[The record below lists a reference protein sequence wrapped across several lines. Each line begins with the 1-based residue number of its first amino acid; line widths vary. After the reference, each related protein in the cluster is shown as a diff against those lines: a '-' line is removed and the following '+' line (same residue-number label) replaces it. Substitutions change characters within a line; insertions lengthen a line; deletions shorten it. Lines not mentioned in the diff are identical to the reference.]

1 MKSPL
6 VVVADIETDSLDPT
20 VVWVIVTKELG
31 SEPRVWTAPYDDFV
45 EYARGVAKWV
55 FHNGLAFDVP
65 VINRLI
71 SDCIDINTV
80 CDTLV
85 ISRLLNFARRSHNLE
100 GWGESLGIPKGDFSD
115 WSRLSDEM
123 IEYCKQDVR
132 VTEALYHEFEDEINS
147 EQWQKSIWCEHQMAI
162 ICEDMRHNGFLFN
175 RELAESVLD
184 EVDAKLIDLERQFFE
199 AWPPEMKVVKT
210 IQFRLKSDGT
220 PYWNVEKAFQ
230 EHLSC
235 VVKDGMLECSNPVA
249 FNPGS
254 PKDRIDK
261 LWEAGWQPT
270 EKTDGHYQHQ
280 LKKREIIRKVG
291 TEAWQKRQEE
301 YDKYGWT
308 CSEENLSTLPPDA
321 PDAASALAQ
330 WLTLNGRKTALEE
343 RLRECEKD
351 NRIRT
356 KFWHIGA
363 WTQRMSHSSPNL
375 ANISSPFHG
384 EPRTAVEVVKSL
396 YDAKMRE
403 MFCVPEGSWLVGTD
417 AESIQLRVLA
427 HYLRNDDYVE
437 AILRGSKAD
446 GTDIHNVN
454 RRALG
459 LDGITRD
466 MAKTFIYAWLLGAGV
481 AKVSRIL
488 GCSMAAAAEAVQS
501 FIENTRG
508 LGELKRG
515 RIRRDA
521 GRGYFE
527 GLDGRLVINNS
538 EYLMLAGYLQ
548 NGETIIMKHANILWR
563 QWADREKINYKQVNF
578 VHDEWQTEVND
589 SRDAAERL
597 GYLQCRSLTVTGER
611 LGCYCPMAGETR
623 IGTNWLETH

>member
-1 MKSPL
+1 MTIVFS
-6 VVVADIETDSLDPT
+6 DIETDSLDPT
-20 VVWVIVTKELG
+20 VVWVIVTKELEA
-31 SEPRVWTAPYDDFV
+31 EPRVWTAPFDSFV
-45 EYARGVAKWV
+45 EYARGVTKWV
-55 FHNGLAFDVP
+55 FHNGIAFDVP

-71 SDCIDINTV
+71 GDCIDINTV

-85 ISRLLNFARRSHNLE
+85 ISRLLNYQRRTHNLD
-100 GWGESLGIPKGDFSD
+100 GWGESLGIPKGKFSD
-115 WSRLSDEM
+115 WSHLSDEM

-132 VTEALYHEFEDEINS
+132 VTEALYHHFEDEINS
-147 EQWQKSIWCEHQMAI
+147 EQWAKSIWCEHQMAI
-162 ICEDMRHNGFLFN
+162 ICEDMRSNGFLFN
-175 RELAESVLD
+175 RKLAEETLD
-184 EVDAKLIDLERQFFE
+184 EVQARLINLEQEFME
-199 AWPPEMKVVKT
+199 AWPPELRVVKT
-210 IQFRLKSDGT
+210 VQYRTKSDGT
-220 PYWNVEKAFQ
+220 PYANVLNDMDTYPKTKF
-230 EHLSC
+230 
-235 VVKDGMLECSNPVA
+235 VDGMLECYDYIP

-254 PKDRIDK
+254 PKDRVDK
-261 LWEAGWQPT
+261 LWESGWQPV

-280 LKKREIIRKVG
+280 LKKREITAKLGI
-291 TEAWQKRQEE
+291 EAWQKRQEE
-301 YDKYGWT
+301 YDRYGWT
-308 CSEENLSTLPPDA
+308 CSEENLETLPADA

-343 RLRECEKD
+343 RLRECEQD
-351 NRIRT
+351 SRIRT

-384 EPRTAVEVVKSL
+384 EPKTAVEVVKDL

-403 MFCVPEGSWLVGTD
+403 MFTVPEGSWLVGTD

-427 HYLRNDDYVE
+427 HYLRNDDYVH
-437 AILRGSKAD
+437 AILSGSKAD
-446 GTDIHNVN
+446 GTDIHNLN

-488 GCSMAAAAEAVQS
+488 GCSMAAAKEAVQS
-501 FIENTRG
+501 FIDNTTG

-515 RIRRDA
+515 QIRRDA
-521 GRGYFE
+521 GRGYFK

-548 NGETIIMKHANILWR
+548 NGETIVMKHANILWR
-563 QWADREKINYKQVNF
+563 EWANREKIPYKQVNF
-578 VHDEWQTEVND
+578 VHDEWQTEVNG

-597 GYLQCRSLTVTGER
+597 GQLQCRALTVTGER